1 MANTD
6 STIKVKSSVKKGVA
20 TIRLLVSHP
29 METGLRK
36 DKKGNLIPAK
46 FIQELTCE
54 HGGDV
59 VLDAQLNGTIST
71 NPYIKFKFNGANKGD
86 TIKVNWKDNTG
97 ASDAEEL
104 VIPTPRKKR
113 K

>member
-6 STIKVKSSVKKGVA
+6 STIKAKSSVKKGVA

-46 FIQELTCE
+46 FIKELTCE

-59 VLDAQLNGTIST
+59 VLDAQLNATIST

-86 TIKVNWKDNTG
+86 TIKVMWTDNTG
-97 ASDAEEL
+97 ASDTAELE
-104 VIPTPRKKR
+104 IPTPKRKK

>member
-20 TIRLLVSHP
+20 TIRLLVDHP
-29 METGLRK
+29 METGMRK

-54 HGGDV
+54 HGGDT
-59 VLDAQLNGTIST
+59 VLDAQLNGSVST
-71 NPYIKFKFNGANKGD
+71 NPYVKFKFSGAKDGD
-86 TIKVNWKDNTG
+86 SIKVSWKDNTG
-97 ASDAEEL
+97 GSDSAEIE
-104 VIPTPRKKR
+104 IPSKRKK
-113 K
+113 